1 MLCIESISKMQLTA
15 SFEFYDDKKQDQL
28 ITVRNFYFT

>member
-1 MLCIESISKMQLTA
+1 MLCIESISNIQLTA

-28 ITVRNFYFT
+28 ITVRIFNFT